1 MSLSL
6 SLSCHCH
13 CHCHCLCLCHI
24 CQLTATFADGPG
36 ESWSVAK
43 VLAVEGGEVNNHH
56 ISKKPKHHWQSHHQQ
71 IKTPS
76 AITSL
81 AITSLAITSVAIT
94 SVAITSVAWTR
105 PTKSHLWMYH
115 TTSHNSNVVS
125 YFHYMILTASILK
138 YGDQILGLYNAVS
151 PLLELLRHNRHHHQ
165 YHHDR

>member
-1 MSLSL
+1 M
-6 SLSCHCH
+6 
-13 CHCHCLCLCHI
+13 
-24 CQLTATFADGPG
+24 
-36 ESWSVAK
+36 
-43 VLAVEGGEVNNHH
+43 LAVEGGEVN
-56 ISKKPKHHWQSHHQQ
+56 IEQSSHQQ
-71 IKTPS
+71 KTK
-76 AITSL
+76 TLL
-81 AITSLAITSVAIT
+81 AITSSTNKNTIGNHIISDHII
-94 SVAITSVAWTR
+94 SNHISSNHISSNHIIAWTR